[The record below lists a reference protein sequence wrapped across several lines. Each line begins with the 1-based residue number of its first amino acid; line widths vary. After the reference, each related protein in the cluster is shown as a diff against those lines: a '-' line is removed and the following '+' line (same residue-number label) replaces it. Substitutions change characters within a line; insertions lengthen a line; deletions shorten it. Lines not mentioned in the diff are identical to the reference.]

1 MRLRILYF
9 IAVSAFLLSSCGGPK
24 AIFSVEPEG
33 TKAPLRVGVINNSTD
48 AESYEWD
55 FGDGFKSMDSLPE
68 HRYLNSGRYV
78 VKLKA
83 KKGKKVNIKEQE
95 LIVQPPDECLVYIK
109 TTEGDMIARLF
120 DETPKHR
127 DNFIKLANEGFY
139 DSLLF
144 HRVIDGFMIQGGD
157 PKSKAAKK
165 SASYG
170 SSGPGYTIEAE
181 FREGLAHV
189 KGALAAARVGGP
201 ANPDRDSSG
210 SQYYIVHGKE
220 VTEADIKR
228 FEGRNGITYPPN
240 VKKQYLEL
248 GGTPFLDQD
257 YTVFGIVIEG
267 LDVIDKIAKKETGK
281 KDRPVEDVK
290 MEISV
295 IK

>member
-1 MRLRILYF
+1 MRRSIFYF
-9 IAVSAFLLSSCGGPK
+9 LAATAVIISSCGGPK
-24 AIFSVEPEG
+24 AIFSVEPDG

-48 AESYEWD
+48 ADSYEWD
-55 FGDGFKSMDSLPE
+55 FGDGFRSVDSLPE

-78 VKLKA
+78 VKLKV
-83 KKGKKVNIKEQE
+83 KKGKKVNVKEQE

-127 DNFIKLANEGFY
+127 DNFIKLANEGYY
-139 DSLLF
+139 DGLLF

-165 SASYG
+165 GASYG
-170 SSGPGYTIEAE
+170 AGGPGYTIEAE
-181 FREGLAHV
+181 FRESLAHV
-189 KGALAAARVGGP
+189 KGALAAARTE
-201 ANPDRDSSG
+201 NPEKESSG

-228 FEGRNGITYPPN
+228 FESKNGITYPPN
-240 VKKQYLEL
+240 IKKQYLEL
-248 GGTPFLDQD
+248 GGTPFLDQG

-267 LDVIDKIAKKETGK
+267 LDVIDKIAEKETGK
-281 KDRPVEDVK
+281 RDRPIEDVK

>member
-1 MRLRILYF
+1 MRSSVFYLLVIG
-9 IAVSAFLLSSCGGPK
+9 FLVSSCGGPK
-24 AIFSVEPEG
+24 AIFSVESEG

-48 AESYEWD
+48 ADSYEWD

-83 KKGKKVNIKEQE
+83 KKGKKINVKEQE

-127 DNFIKLANEGFY
+127 DNFIKLANEGYY
-139 DSLLF
+139 DGLLF
-144 HRVIDGFMIQGGD
+144 HRVIDGFMVQGGD
-157 PKSKAAKK
+157 PKSKAATKG
-165 SASYG
+165 ASYG
-170 SSGPGYTIEAE
+170 SGGPGYTVEAE

-189 KGALAAARVGGP
+189 KGALAAARLGGP
-201 ANPDRDSSG
+201 ANPDKESSG

-228 FEGRNGITYPPN
+228 FESRNGITYPPS

-248 GGTPFLDQD
+248 GGTPFLDQN

-267 LDVIDKIAKKETGK
+267 LEVIDKITSKETGK
-281 KDRPVEDVK
+281 SDRPVEDIK

>member
-1 MRLRILYF
+1 M
-9 IAVSAFLLSSCGGPK
+9 SLLVSSCGGPK

-55 FGDGFKSMDSLPE
+55 FGDGFISTDSLPE
-68 HRYLNSGRYV
+68 HRYLNSGRYT

-95 LIVQPPDECLVYIK
+95 LIVQPPDECLIYIK
-109 TTEGDMIARLF
+109 TTEGDMLAKLF

-127 DNFIKLANEGFY
+127 DNFIKLANEKFY
-139 DSLLF
+139 DGLLF
-144 HRVIDGFMIQGGD
+144 HRVIKEFMIQGGD

-165 SASYG
+165 GASYG
-170 SSGPGYTIEAE
+170 GTGPGYTIEAE
-181 FREGLAHV
+181 FREDLAHV
-189 KGALAAARVGGP
+189 KGALAAARLGGP
-201 ANPDRDSSG
+201 ANPEKESSG

-228 FEGRNGITYPPN
+228 FERRNGITYPPN
-240 VKKQYLEL
+240 VKKQYLEM
-248 GGTPFLDQD
+248 GGTPFLDQN

-267 LDVIDKIAKKETGK
+267 LDVIDKIVAKETGK
-281 KDRPVEDVK
+281 SDRPKEDIK
-290 MEISV
+290 MEIRV

>member
-1 MRLRILYF
+1 MKFNVLYF
-9 IAVSAFLLSSCGGPK
+9 ILAATFLVSSCGGPK
-24 AIFSVEPEG
+24 ALFSVEPEG

-55 FGDGFKSMDSLPE
+55 FGDGFRSIDSLPE
-68 HRYLNSGRYV
+68 HRYLKSGRYV

-95 LIVQPPDECLVYIK
+95 LIVQPPDDCLIYIK
-109 TTEGDMIARLF
+109 TTEGDMIAKLF

-144 HRVIDGFMIQGGD
+144 HRVIKGFMIQGGD
-157 PKSKAAKK
+157 PTSKNAKK
-165 SASYG
+165 GASYG
-170 SSGPGYTIEAE
+170 SKGPGYTIEAE

-189 KGALAAARVGGP
+189 KGALAAARSN
-201 ANPDRDSSG
+201 NPEKESSG

-220 VTEADIKR
+220 VTEADLKR
-228 FEGRNGITYPPN
+228 FESRNGITYPPD
-240 VKKQYLEL
+240 VKKQYLEF
-248 GGTPFLDQD
+248 GGVPFLDQN
-257 YTVFGIVIEG
+257 YTVFGMVIEG
-267 LDVIDKIAKKETGK
+267 LDVIDKIVAKETDK
-281 KDRPVEDVK
+281 SDRPTEDVK

>member
-1 MRLRILYF
+1 MRSSVFYLLVIG
-9 IAVSAFLLSSCGGPK
+9 FLVSSCGGPK
-24 AIFSVEPEG
+24 AIFSVESEG

-48 AESYEWD
+48 ADSYEWD

-83 KKGKKVNIKEQE
+83 KKGKKINVKEQE

-127 DNFIKLANEGFY
+127 DNFIKLANEGYY
-139 DSLLF
+139 DGLLF
-144 HRVIDGFMIQGGD
+144 HRVIDGFMVQGGD
-157 PKSKAAKK
+157 PKSKAATKG
-165 SASYG
+165 ASYG
-170 SSGPGYTIEAE
+170 SGGPGYTVEAE

-189 KGALAAARVGGP
+189 KGALAAARLGGP
-201 ANPDRDSSG
+201 TNPDKESSG

-228 FEGRNGITYPPN
+228 FESRNGITYPPS

-248 GGTPFLDQD
+248 GGTPFLDQN

-267 LDVIDKIAKKETGK
+267 LEVIDKITSKETGK
-281 KDRPVEDVK
+281 SDRPVEDIK

>member
-1 MRLRILYF
+1 MRSSVLYF
-9 IAVSAFLLSSCGGPK
+9 ILGAIFLFSACSGPK

-55 FGDGFKSMDSLPE
+55 FGDGFRSMDSLPE
-68 HRYLNSGRYV
+68 HRYLNSGRYM

-109 TTEGDMIARLF
+109 TTHGDMIARLF

-127 DNFIKLANEGFY
+127 DNFIKLANEGYY
-139 DSLLF
+139 DDLLF
-144 HRVIDGFMIQGGD
+144 HRVVDGFMVQGGD
-157 PKSKAAKK
+157 PKSKAAEKG
-165 SASYG
+165 ASYG
-170 SSGPGYTIEAE
+170 TGGPGYTVEAE
-181 FREGLAHV
+181 ISESFAHV
-189 KGALAAARVGGP
+189 KGALAAARLP
-201 ANPDRDSSG
+201 DSTNPEKESSG

-220 VTEADIKR
+220 VTEADIKKYESR
-228 FEGRNGITYPPN
+228 HGITYPPN
-240 VKKQYLEL
+240 VKKMYLEV
-248 GGTPFLDQD
+248 GGVPFLDQN

-267 LDVIDKIAKKETGK
+267 LDVIDKIANSKRSKT
-281 KDRPVEDVK
+281 DRPVEDIK
-290 MEISV
+290 MKVSV

>member
-1 MRLRILYF
+1 MRTRELYTLLF
-9 IAVSAFLLSSCGGPK
+9 FAIMVSACNGPK

-33 TKAPLRVGVINNSTD
+33 TKAPLRVGVINNSEN

-55 FGDGFKSMDSLPE
+55 FGDGYKSMDSLPE
-68 HRYLNSGRYV
+68 HRYLKSGRYM

-83 KKGKKVNIKEQE
+83 KKGKKENVKEQE

-109 TTEGDMIARLF
+109 TTEGDMIVKLY

-127 DNFIKLANEGFY
+127 DNFIKLANEGYY

-144 HRVIDGFMIQGGD
+144 HRVIKGFMVQGGD
-157 PKSKAAKK
+157 PKSKAAKRG
-165 SASYG
+165 APLG

-201 ANPDRDSSG
+201 SNPDKDSSG
-210 SQYYIVHGKE
+210 SQYYIVHGKD
-220 VTEADIKR
+220 VTEADLKR
-228 FEGRNGITYPPN
+228 FESRNGITYPPDI
-240 VKKQYLEL
+240 KELYLER

-267 LDVIDKIAKKETGK
+267 IDVIDKIAANETGK
-281 KDRPVEDVK
+281 SDRPVEDIK